1 MDVLVDHHLLEQDEV
16 FDRQNLLQ
24 QALVDAFV
32 RALLRHHE
40 VRLRDAQVLN
50 IRLKLALDES
60 LKLRV
65 NLSVVKSVLFSV
77 LKHDAVLLDEADNW
91 IFP

>member
-1 MDVLVDHHLLEQDEV
+1 M
-16 FDRQNLLQ
+16 
-24 QALVDAFV
+24 

-65 NLSVVKSVLFSV
+65 NLSVVKSVLFGV